1 MILYI
6 RNTNTIDSI
15 TTIKSSGKLNHYLFI
30 EKYYSGNVDYSTTEL
45 LNTILSDLMGIM
57 QIDKEA
63 IVVFNNIDLAL
74 NMAKN
79 NNKKE
84 ELKLFIEINNKL
96 KEMGHRVITNVTET
110 QAVSYDVMKDINDV
124 EFTPSVIALM
134 KSIVDEGLNEYDVND
149 NLYDPDE
156 IIDELAQLES

>member
-57 QIDKEA
+57 QVDKEA

>member
-30 EKYYSGNVDYSTTEL
+30 EKYYSGNVDYNTTEL

-134 KSIVDEGLNEYDVND
+134 KSIVDEGLNEYDIND

>member
-110 QAVSYDVMKDINDV
+110 QAVSYDIMKDINDV

>member
-30 EKYYSGNVDYSTTEL
+30 EKYYSGNVDYDNTEL

-96 KEMGHRVITNVTET
+96 KEMGHRIVTNVTET

>member
-110 QAVSYDVMKDINDV
+110 QAVSYDVMKDITDV

>member
-30 EKYYSGNVDYSTTEL
+30 EKYYSGNVDYDNTEL

-110 QAVSYDVMKDINDV
+110 QAVSYDVMKDITDV